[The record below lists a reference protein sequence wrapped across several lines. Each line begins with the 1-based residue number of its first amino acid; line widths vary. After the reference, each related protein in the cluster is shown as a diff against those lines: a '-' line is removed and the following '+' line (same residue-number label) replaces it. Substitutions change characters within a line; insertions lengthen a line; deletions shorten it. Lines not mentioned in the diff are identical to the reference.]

1 MPVSGDQDIIEKRSP
16 GFSECADIGESG
28 GFFCMHG
35 PRPQRWQS
43 GATTTS
49 EVAIKGGKRLCK
61 HYLLML
67 RIILSIGID
76 INKHTC

>member
-28 GFFCMHG
+28 GFSSLFND
-35 PRPQRWQS
+35 S
-43 GATTTS
+43 ASTTTSEVAINGATMTS

-61 HYLLML
+61 HYLLMF
-67 RIILSIGID
+67 RIMVD
-76 INKHTC
+76 

>member
-28 GFFCMHG
+28 GFSPLFND
-35 PRPQRWQS
+35 S
-43 GATTTS
+43 ASTTTS

-61 HYLLML
+61 HYVLMF